1 MENLVALVQIT
12 STDDVRENLKKI
24 EGFVQQARQSGAKM
38 VLLPEC
44 CGFMQKHRTQLRQTA
59 EGFGQGMIQDALS
72 GMAKEH
78 SIWVL
83 AGSVPIQS
91 NDTEKVINTCLV
103 YDDLGVIAG
112 RYDKIHLF
120 DVELE
125 GGERYAESEYT
136 LAGSELVVIDT
147 PVGKMGL
154 TICYD
159 LRFPEH
165 YRALVNQGAE
175 ILTVPSAFA
184 VPTGKAHWHTL
195 LKSRAIENTC
205 YVLAPAQVGEHAS
218 GRRTFG
224 HTVAYD
230 PWGKTLAEKSD
241 EGEGL
246 VMVNLDPD
254 SLSKVRNQ
262 LPSLKHQRPELFNKN

>member
-103 YDDLGVIAG
+103 YDDLGVIAVIG
-112 RYDKIHLF
+112 DRQAGGIVILHRVIYPQSIYRPSSFGIFLVKAMTGYNFPNVQPLLGSIPTFHAHL
-120 DVELE
+120 L
-125 GGERYAESEYT
+125 RLT
-136 LAGSELVVIDT
+136 L
-147 PVGKMGL
+147 
-154 TICYD
+154 
-159 LRFPEH
+159 
-165 YRALVNQGAE
+165 
-175 ILTVPSAFA
+175 FA
-184 VPTGKAHWHTL
+184 
-195 LKSRAIENTC
+195 S
-205 YVLAPAQVGEHAS
+205 
-218 GRRTFG
+218 
-224 HTVAYD
+224 
-230 PWGKTLAEKSD
+230 
-241 EGEGL
+241 
-246 VMVNLDPD
+246 
-254 SLSKVRNQ
+254 
-262 LPSLKHQRPELFNKN
+262 